1 MTFGTIDRILYNKP
15 LIAAITASITAQ
27 GLKFFLYLIKNKKI
41 DIGRAI
47 GNGGMPSSHSAFSMA
62 LATKVG
68 IINGF
73 DSTYFAIAM
82 SFALVVMQDASGV
95 RRAAGNQ
102 ARILNLIIAD
112 LSKRKPIQQ
121 ERLKEL
127 IGHTPFEVIAGAF
140 LGVFIGI
147 II

>member
-1 MTFGTIDRILYNKP
+1 M
-15 LIAAITASITAQ
+15 S
-27 GLKFFLYLIKNKKI
+27 
-41 DIGRAI
+41 
-47 GNGGMPSSHSAFSMA
+47 

-68 IINGF
+68 MIDGF
-73 DSTYFAIAM
+73 ESTFFAIAM
-82 SFALVVMQDASGV
+82 AFALIVMQDAAGV

-102 ARILNLIIAD
+102 ARILNLIIDD
-112 LSKRKPIQQ
+112 LSKKRPIKQ

>member
-1 MTFGTIDRILYNKP
+1 MTFGAIGRIFYNKP
-15 LIAAITASITAQ
+15 LIAAVTASISAQ
-27 GLKFFLYLIKNKKI
+27 TLKFLLYLIKNKEI

-47 GNGGMPSSHSAFSMA
+47 GTGGMPSAHSAFSMA

-68 IINGF
+68 IIEGF
-73 DSTYFAIAM
+73 GSSYFAIAM
-82 SFALVVMQDASGV
+82 SFSLVVMQDAAGV

-102 ARILNLIIAD
+102 ARILNLIVED
-112 LSKRKPIQQ
+112 LSKKRVIEY

-127 IGHTPFEVIAGAF
+127 IGHTPFEVLAGAL